1 MPNSGVVIKL
11 PEPGLANICRILKKR
26 LRNCEIQSNV
36 QKRKKHDEISRFIS
50 REIGEKMNKSI
61 RSLKI
66 AAMAIAIS
74 SSMAFGAVSDKCKS
88 EITGMPSIDLKELGI
103 SVAKV
108 KGLCKKKFT
117 CPADDKITDIGL
129 TAGCVKQ
136 LPEDPKGL
144 AALLKD
150 IGVESGESLVSD
162 NLEARVETQENETP
176 GRSGQVSRRG
186 PKNIRVPGD
195 YKTISDALGNADA
208 GDTVFVK
215 RGVYNENVT
224 LVMDVVLKG
233 EDPLTTIIDG
243 GRWGPTVMGVTESEI
258 SHFTIR
264 NGTEGI
270 LCENTGGLYIHDN
283 IILDNHATGV
293 AAFISLP
300 EIANNVIYGN
310 RWSGI
315 LAWGA
320 KSLDSKIEHNVVLR
334 NGYSGLALK
343 GPSNVVAVNNIFM
356 ENHYYGVFAD
366 PASGQTRM
374 DYNNIY
380 KNYYP
385 FNRFIKVNRTNVSLD
400 PVFRNPSIFNPNF
413 FVQPKSPMV
422 KRGQNRRDIGLIEDI
437 SVVRPKIVEEVPQAA
452 PEPEPEFV
460 PEEPEFVPEPEP
472 EPEPEPPPPP
482 PPPKKVFVVEGV
494 NFVSGKADITDES
507 FGNLMVVVETM
518 QTYPEVTFKIVGHT
532 DDQGRRDANQ
542 KLSESRAKAVVDFL
556 ISRGISASRLD
567 YEGRGPDQP
576 IASNKTAAG
585 RAKNRRIEFQRTD
598 N

>member
-1 MPNSGVVIKL
+1 
-11 PEPGLANICRILKKR
+11 
-26 LRNCEIQSNV
+26 
-36 QKRKKHDEISRFIS
+36 
-50 REIGEKMNKSI
+50 MNKSI
-61 RSLKI
+61 RSLKMV
-66 AAMAIAIS
+66 AMVIAIS
-74 SSMAFGAVSDKCKS
+74 SSMAFAAVSDKCKS
-88 EITGMPSIDLKELGI
+88 EIADKLPDIDPKELGI

-108 KGLCKKKFT
+108 KTLCKRKVT
-117 CPADDKITDIGL
+117 CPGDNTNTEVGL

-136 LPEDPKGL
+136 LPEDPNEIET
-144 AALLKD
+144 LLKD
-150 IGVESGESLVSD
+150 VSLELGKNLVSE
-162 NLEARVETQENETP
+162 NLEEQTNEVY
-176 GRSGQVSRRG
+176 GGSSQGAKRSAKR
-186 PKNIRVPGD
+186 IRVPGD

-243 GRWGPTVMGVTESEI
+243 GRRGPTVMGVTESEI

-264 NGTEGI
+264 NGLEGI

-283 IILDNHATGV
+283 FVLDNHATGI

-300 EIANNVIYGN
+300 EIANNVVYGN

-385 FNRFIKVNRTNVSLD
+385 FNRFIKINRTNVSLD
-400 PVFRNPSIFNPNF
+400 PLFRNHSVFNPDF
-413 FVQPKSPMV
+413 YVQPKSPMV
-422 KRGQNRRDIGLIEDI
+422 KRGQSRRDIGLIQDI
-437 SVVRPKIVEEVPQAA
+437 SVVRPKIVIDEAGEPQPV
-452 PEPEPEFV
+452 PEPEPEFT
-460 PEEPEFVPEPEP
+460 PEEPEYVPEPEP

-482 PPPKKVFVVEGV
+482 PPPKRVFVVEGV
-494 NFVSGKADITDES
+494 TFVSGKSDITDES
-507 FGNLMVVVETM
+507 FGNLMTVVETM
-518 QTYPEVTFKIVGHT
+518 QTYPEVKFKVVGHT
-532 DDQGRRDANQ
+532 DDQGKRETNQ
-542 KLSESRAKAVVDFL
+542 KLSEARAKAVVDFL
-556 ISRGISASRLD
+556 ISRGISSSRLD
-567 YEGRGPDQP
+567 YEGKGPDQP
-576 IASNKTAAG
+576 VASNKTAAG

>member
-1 MPNSGVVIKL
+1 MKGMKIAIAVAATVLMSQVSFAQGKV
-11 PEPGLANICRILKKR
+11 AKKR
-26 LRNCEIQSNV
+26 ATARPAAEAV
-36 QKRKKHDEISRFIS
+36 AAEAYDEY
-50 REIGEKMNKSI
+50 NQQDQ
-61 RSLKI
+61 
-66 AAMAIAIS
+66 S
-74 SSMAFGAVSDKCKS
+74 SSNIVVPGAPRKR
-88 EITGMPSIDLKELGI
+88 T
-103 SVAKV
+103 
-108 KGLCKKKFT
+108 
-117 CPADDKITDIGL
+117 
-129 TAGCVKQ
+129 
-136 LPEDPKGL
+136 
-144 AALLKD
+144 
-150 IGVESGESLVSD
+150 
-162 NLEARVETQENETP
+162 
-176 GRSGQVSRRG
+176 
-186 PKNIRVPGD
+186 IRVPGD

-208 GDTVFVK
+208 GDTILVK
-215 RGVYNENVT
+215 RGTYNENIT

-243 GRWGPTVMGVTESEI
+243 GRRGPTVMGTTGSEI

-270 LCENTGGLYIHDN
+270 LCENAMLYIHNN
-283 IILDNHATGV
+283 IVLDNHATGI

-300 EIANNVIYGN
+300 EIANNVVYGN

-320 KSLDSKIEHNVVLR
+320 KSLDSKIQQNVVLR

-343 GPSNVVAVNNIFM
+343 GPSNVVVVNNIFM

-385 FNRFIKVNRTNVSLD
+385 FNRFIKINRTNVSLD
-400 PVFRNPSIFNPNF
+400 PIFKNPSIFSPDF

-422 KRGQNRRDIGLIEDI
+422 KRGAGRLDIGLIKDV
-437 SVVRPKIVEEVPQAA
+437 SVIRPKKPEPGEPPA
-452 PEPEPEFV
+452 PEPQFV
-460 PEEPEFVPEPEP
+460 ADEFVPEPEP
-472 EPEPEPPPPP
+472 EPIFEPEPEDEPPPPPP

-494 NFVSGKADITDES
+494 NFLSGKADITDDS
-507 FGNLMVVVETM
+507 FANLMTVVRTM
-518 QTYPEVTFKIVGHT
+518 QEYPEVSFKIVGHT
-532 DDQGRRDANQ
+532 DDQGRREANQ
-542 KLSESRAKAVVDFL
+542 TLSEARAKAVMDFL
-556 ISRGISASRLD
+556 ISRGISQSRLD

-576 IASNKTAAG
+576 IATNKTAAG

>member
-1 MPNSGVVIKL
+1 MKYFKIIAIAVSLMLSIAFAAPLSNSCKTEFKKL
-11 PEPGLANICRILKKR
+11 AEKDDFDAQ
-26 LRNCEIQSNV
+26 E
-36 QKRKKHDEISRFIS
+36 F
-50 REIGEKMNKSI
+50 IGE
-61 RSLKI
+61 L
-66 AAMAIAIS
+66 AT
-74 SSMAFGAVSDKCKS
+74 AVVKVKAQMKAPYGKPKDNDKTS
-88 EITGMPSIDLKELGI
+88 VGI
-103 SVAKV
+103 SV
-108 KGLCKKKFT
+108 
-117 CPADDKITDIGL
+117 
-129 TAGCVKQ
+129 GCVKA
-136 LPEDPKGL
+136 LPESPSGL
-144 AALLKD
+144 KSTLAD
-150 IGVESGESLVSD
+150 IGIDVAGATVSNYTEDEVSESRSSSRGSS
-162 NLEARVETQENETP
+162 
-176 GRSGQVSRRG
+176 GSFSRSGPR
-186 PKNIRVPGD
+186 NIRVPRD
-195 YKTISDALGNADA
+195 YKTISDALGNADS
-208 GDTVFVK
+208 GDTVLVS

-224 LVMDVVLKG
+224 LVMGVVLKG

-264 NGTEGI
+264 NGLEGI

-283 IILDNHATGV
+283 IVLDNHATGI

-300 EIANNVIYGN
+300 EIANNVVYGN

-343 GPSNVVAVNNIFM
+343 GPSNVVAINNIFM

-385 FNRFIKVNRTNVSLD
+385 FNRFIKINRTNVSLE
-400 PVFRNPSIFNPNF
+400 PIFINPSIFSPNF

-422 KRGQNRRDIGLIEDI
+422 KRGQGRRDIGLIKDI
-437 SVVRPKIVEEVPQAA
+437 SVVRPRIEMDEAGEPQRVPVD
-452 PEPEPEFV
+452 EPEPEFT
-460 PEEPEFVPEPEP
+460 PEEVEFVPEPEP
-472 EPEPEPPPPP
+472 EPEPEAPPPP

-494 NFVSGKADITDES
+494 NFLSGKSDITDDS
-507 FGNLMVVVETM
+507 FANLMTVVETM
-518 QTYPEVTFKIVGHT
+518 RAYPEVSFKVVGHT
-532 DDQGRRDANQ
+532 DDQGGRDANQ
-542 KLSESRAKAVVDFL
+542 KLSESRAKAVADFL
-556 ISRGISASRLD
+556 ISRGIKPSRLD
-567 YEGRGPDQP
+567 YEGKGPDQP